1 MDVQPRQHLLE
12 VWRAFASYSGSGSDW
27 RWGGRDGSNSIS
39 DAEQLLCVMAPAA
52 DVPTFRIDRPDE
64 TEDDVIGSLAALGDH
79 LGLPKRLVQLIT
91 DYLETYT
98 APDGT
103 PIFSGDSYFSAS
115 HPGTDDEIKP
125 EQRGLD
131 VVDSFS
137 ISVTL
142 MLATIGFAKTFRSV
156 VTREAL
162 RQQVDRLEEM
172 ASIRLTAAMVGLLR
186 SFAVN
191 VFDTTDEEGRLL
203 LRSANQGGLPE
214 RQVVEE
220 LRRSLREINARLR
233 DDVTIGSGAEE
244 GSRLDNPHRLFECG
258 WSWGLVE
265 NAPLVQ
271 VSDPVG
277 QQHEGVAEPKPYLY
291 FTVVALEAIRSL
303 FSERTRLL
311 GLLNDEQLRLAQA
324 LQLRWDLTQSY
335 WSVVGTFGSDRWP
348 LEDMPWRATDG
359 VQSDYFTL
367 LISGMVVQDLV
378 TRRASDADL
387 ARVGAVLDELA
398 NRSRITRRPFGD
410 DPAVHL
416 HHPGVAFALVGS
428 EKGGG
433 PQLGWVASDFAPVLL
448 KRTVQLA
455 GLLSDNEARQNATS
469 LAGRVWTHLTERRL
483 TDDRAANLW
492 DDPSRVLGIDVTHTL
507 PSWYYTK
514 RVVDCLI
521 QAAQV
526 IRSSPPRSERLTGI
540 AADLLIEAEHLYDQE
555 QLNGLAQ
562 RGERLRTELEQVNRQ
577 LQRAR
582 RILRQRPGSAKALA
596 EDVLIR
602 LDRLAAAREAT
613 AEPV

>member
-12 VWRAFASYSGSGSDW
+12 IWRAFASYSGNGADW

-39 DAEQLLCVMAPAA
+39 DAEQLLCIMSPAA

-79 LGLPKRLVQLIT
+79 LEVPKRLVQLIT
-91 DYLETYT
+91 VYLEKYT
-98 APDGT
+98 ADDGT
-103 PIFSGDSYFSAS
+103 PIFSGDSYFSAAD
-115 HPGTDDEIKP
+115 PEAIDEIKP

-142 MLATIGFAKTFRSV
+142 MLATIGFAKTFRAV
-156 VTREAL
+156 LTREAL
-162 RQQVDRLEEM
+162 RQQVDRLEQM
-172 ASIRLTAAMVGLLR
+172 ASARLTAAMVGLLR

-191 VFDTTDEEGRLL
+191 VFDATEEEGRQL
-203 LRSANQGGLPE
+203 LRTTNQGAQPE

-265 NAPLVQ
+265 DAPVVQ
-271 VSDPVG
+271 VNDPIG
-277 QQHEGVAEPKPYLY
+277 RQRDGVAEPKPYLY
-291 FTVVALEAIRSL
+291 FTVVALDAIRSL

-311 GLLNDEQLRLAQA
+311 GLLNEDQLRLAQA

-348 LEDMPWRATDG
+348 LEDLPWQTTDG
-359 VQSDYFTL
+359 RASDYFSL
-367 LISGMVVQDLV
+367 LISGMVVQDLI

-387 ARVGAVLDELA
+387 ARVGVVLDELA
-398 NRSRITRRPFGD
+398 NRSRITRRPFEH
-410 DPAVHL
+410 DPAIRL
-416 HHPGVAFALVGS
+416 HHPGEAFPLVGS
-428 EKGGG
+428 EKSGG

-448 KRTVQLA
+448 KRTVHLA

-469 LAGRVWTHLTERRL
+469 LAGRVWTHLTERRIA
-483 TDDRAANLW
+483 DDRAADLW
-492 DDPSRVLGIDVTHTL
+492 DDPSRVFDVGTTQTL

-521 QAAQV
+521 TAAQV
-526 IRSSPPRSERLTGI
+526 IRSSPPRSERLADI
-540 AADLLIEAEHLYDQE
+540 ASDLLIEAEHLYDQE
-555 QLNGLAQ
+555 QLNGLPQ
-562 RGERLRTELEQVNRQ
+562 RGERLRNELEQVNRQ

>member
-12 VWRAFASYSGSGSDW
+12 IWRAFASYSGGGAEW

-79 LGLPKRLVQLIT
+79 LEVPKRLVSLIT
-91 DYLETYT
+91 EYLEKYT

-103 PIFSGDSYFSAS
+103 PLFSGDTYFSAAEP
-115 HPGTDDEIKP
+115 HTADEIKP
-125 EQRGLD
+125 EQRALD

-142 MLATIGFAKTFRSV
+142 MLATIGFAKTFRAV
-156 VTREAL
+156 VTRETL
-162 RQQVDRLEEM
+162 RQQVDRLERM
-172 ASIRLTAAMVGLLR
+172 ASVRLTAAMVGLLR

-191 VFDTTDEEGRLL
+191 VFDTTDEQGRQLL
-203 LRSANQGGLPE
+203 KTTNQGRLPE
-214 RQVVEE
+214 RQIVEE
-220 LRRSLREINARLR
+220 LRLSLREINARLR

-244 GSRLDNPHRLFECG
+244 GSLLDDPNRLFECG

-265 NAPLVQ
+265 NAPPIEGT
-271 VSDPVG
+271 DPIG
-277 QQHEGVAEPKPYLY
+277 RQPDGVAEPKPYLY
-291 FTVVALEAIRSL
+291 FTVVALDAIRSL

-311 GLLNDEQLRLAQA
+311 GLLNEDQLRLAQA

-348 LEDMPWRATDG
+348 LEDLPWVGTDG
-359 VQSDYFTL
+359 RESDYLNL
-367 LISGMVVQDLV
+367 LISGMVVQDLI

-398 NRSRITRRPFGD
+398 NRSRITRRPFEGD
-410 DPAVHL
+410 AAIRL
-416 HHPGVAFALVGS
+416 HHPGESFVLVGS
-428 EKGGG
+428 EKAGG
-433 PQLGWVASDFAPVLL
+433 PQLGWIASDFAPVLL
-448 KRTVQLA
+448 KRTVHLA
-455 GLLSDNEARQNATS
+455 GLLSDNEARQSATS
-469 LAGRVWTHLTERRL
+469 LAGRVWAHLTDRRL
-483 TDDRAANLW
+483 TDDRAADLW
-492 DDPSRVLGIDVTHTL
+492 DDPSRVFDIDAKPML

-526 IRSSPPRSERLTGI
+526 IRSSPPRSERLTDI

>member
-12 VWRAFASYSGSGSDW
+12 IWRAFASYSAGGAEW

-39 DAEQLLCVMAPAA
+39 DAEQLLCIMAPAA

-64 TEDDVIGSLAALGDH
+64 TEDDVIGSLSALGDH
-79 LGLPKRLVQLIT
+79 LEVPKRLVQLIT
-91 DYLETYT
+91 EYLEKYT

-103 PIFSGDSYFSAS
+103 PSFSGDTYFSAAE
-115 HPGTDDEIKP
+115 PTAADEIKP
-125 EQRGLD
+125 EQRALD

-142 MLATIGFAKTFRSV
+142 MLATIGFAKTFRAV
-156 VTREAL
+156 VTRETL

-172 ASIRLTAAMVGLLR
+172 ASVRLTAAMVGLLR

-191 VFDTTDEEGRLL
+191 VFDTTDEQGRQLL
-203 LRSANQGGLPE
+203 KTTNQGRLPE
-214 RQVVEE
+214 RQIVEE
-220 LRRSLREINARLR
+220 LRLSLREINARLR

-244 GSRLDNPHRLFECG
+244 GSLLDNPNRLFECG

-265 NAPLVQ
+265 NAPPIEGTDQ
-271 VSDPVG
+271 IGRQPD
-277 QQHEGVAEPKPYLY
+277 GVAEPKPYLY
-291 FTVVALEAIRSL
+291 FTVVALDAIRSL

-311 GLLNDEQLRLAQA
+311 GLLNEEQLRLAQA

-348 LEDMPWRATDG
+348 LEDLPWRATDG
-359 VQSDYFTL
+359 RESDYLNL
-367 LISGMVVQDLV
+367 LISGMVVQDLI
-378 TRRASDADL
+378 TRRASDTDL
-387 ARVGAVLDELA
+387 ARVGVVLDELA
-398 NRSRITRRPFGD
+398 NRSRITRRPFAD
-410 DPAVHL
+410 DPAIRL
-416 HHPGVAFALVGS
+416 HHPGETFLLVGS
-428 EKGGG
+428 EKAGG

-448 KRTVQLA
+448 KRTVHLA

-469 LAGRVWTHLTERRL
+469 LAGRVWAHLTDRRL
-483 TDDRAANLW
+483 TDDRAADLW
-492 DDPSRVLGIDVTHTL
+492 DDPSRVFDIDAKPTL

-526 IRSSPPRSERLTGI
+526 IRSSPPRSERLTDI

-582 RILRQRPGSAKALA
+582 RILRQRPGSAKALT